1 MSNEVIYDIIKNK
14 DYIIRP
20 FLFKIIKEN
29 NLDINETLLLIYL
42 SNQEHPVLESFTS
55 LTSKGL
61 INTEIK
67 KDGDKVIEEI
77 SLDGIYKLA
86 AVNINK
92 KVKKKQE
99 KNIFELFE
107 SEFGRTLSPMEYEFI
122 NAWISSGMKEEIIKE
137 ALKEATYNGVSN
149 LRYIDKIIYEWNKRG
164 YKTVEQIRNNKY
176 KKEDNDKKEV
186 NFFELNYTKDYE
198 LLIATVLSAQCT
210 DERVNKVTKFL
221 FNKYN
226 IFDLCDLDLKEIES
240 IIYSCGNY
248 KKKSIYIKSIA
259 NNLVKDFN
267 GVVPNDRK
275 YLESLLGVGRKT
287 TNVVLSNLFNVP
299 AIAVDTHVD
308 RVSKR
313 LSLSKKTDSVFAV
326 EKKLMKKIPKEK
338 WSKTH
343 HQMVLFGRYI
353 CKSQNPK
360 CKDCLLKEYCIYYK
374 KTIVNK

>member
-29 NLDINETLLLIYL
+29 NLDINEILLLIYL
-42 SNQEHPVLESFTS
+42 SNQEHPVLELNLIRNLTSLTNEEILASFTS

-67 KDGDKVIEEI
+67 KDGEKVIEEI

-92 KVKKKQE
+92 KVSKKQE

-122 NAWISSGMKEEIIKE
+122 NAWINSGMKEEIIKE

-186 NFFELNYTKDYE
+186 NFFEYNWL
-198 LLIATVLSAQCT
+198 
-210 DERVNKVTKFL
+210 DE
-221 FNKYN
+221 
-226 IFDLCDLDLKEIES
+226 D
-240 IIYSCGNY
+240 
-248 KKKSIYIKSIA
+248 
-259 NNLVKDFN
+259 
-267 GVVPNDRK
+267 
-275 YLESLLGVGRKT
+275 
-287 TNVVLSNLFNVP
+287 
-299 AIAVDTHVD
+299 
-308 RVSKR
+308 
-313 LSLSKKTDSVFAV
+313 
-326 EKKLMKKIPKEK
+326 
-338 WSKTH
+338 
-343 HQMVLFGRYI
+343 
-353 CKSQNPK
+353 
-360 CKDCLLKEYCIYYK
+360 
-374 KTIVNK
+374 